1 MNLFLEITQWPSEL
15 PATQDC
21 GLLPA
26 FGAQRNANCSPG
38 LKTSCDFD
46 TYPSRHTPTLPA
58 FAYRPQVKNSRPR
71 REQRIVCT
79 PRQMLPIELIVG
91 DPVTELGPPTTS
103 LNSAVEI
110 IEKGIDMILVNG
122 STAGLH
128 RKTASVG

>member
-1 MNLFLEITQWPSEL
+1 M
-15 PATQDC
+15 
-21 GLLPA
+21 
-26 FGAQRNANCSPG
+26 
-38 LKTSCDFD
+38 
-46 TYPSRHTPTLPA
+46 
-58 FAYRPQVKNSRPR
+58 
-71 REQRIVCT
+71 CT